1 MGWMGESVSPENEV
15 VRTIAMAAESS
26 FAAWASPPMR
36 AIESMLEEIGNSGI
50 PVLLTGEPGTGK
62 EVVACRIHQL
72 SPRRH
77 HPLLKARSAALVGDE
92 LQSLLGEGAE
102 GDGATGTMATLILD
116 EVAELSSACQ
126 ARLMQSA
133 WLAGDGR
140 TNGSRVRVIST
151 TSQNLE
157 EAQRAGRFADEL
169 YYQLSG
175 VCLHL
180 PPLRHRREDIP
191 VLAQF
196 FVAKYAGLFE
206 QPSLSLGP
214 ESLRLLTDYHWPGNV
229 RELEM
234 VIRRLV
240 ALGDDRAV
248 LAALGTAAGAR
259 PASGNGGTK
268 PLKQVA
274 REASRQAEKQ
284 LILKALAETRWNRK
298 RAAQKLQISY
308 KALLYKLKQIG
319 LDDPAP

>member
-1 MGWMGESVSPENEV
+1 MRGASTPETEV
-15 VRTIAMAAESS
+15 VRTVSMPAESG
-26 FAAWASPPMR
+26 FAAWASPSMR
-36 AIESMLEEIGNSGI
+36 AIESMLEEIGNGGV

-77 HPLLKARSAALVGDE
+77 QPLLKARCTALAGDE
-92 LQSLLGEGAE
+92 LHALLEEVTEGN
-102 GDGATGTMATLILD
+102 GAAASMATLILD
-116 EVAELSSACQ
+116 EVSQLSSASQ
-126 ARLMQSA
+126 ASLLRST
-133 WLAGDGR
+133 WLTGDGR
-140 TNGSRVRVIST
+140 SNGSGLRVIST

-157 EAQRAGRFADEL
+157 EARRAGRFADEL

-191 VLAQF
+191 ILIQF
-196 FVAKYAGLFE
+196 FLAKYAGLFE
-206 QPSLSLGP
+206 QPSFSLGQ
-214 ESLRLLTDYHWPGNV
+214 EALRLLTDYHWPGNV

-240 ALGDDRAV
+240 ALGDDKAV
-248 LAALGTAAGAR
+248 LTALGSAAGAG
-259 PASGNGGTK
+259 PGPGNGGSR

-274 REASRQAEKQ
+274 REASRQAEKE

-308 KALLYKLKQIG
+308 KALLYKLKQMG
-319 LDDPAP
+319 LDGPAT